1 MDVAGGLR
9 VRFVPMAN
17 LHRAVRIAE
26 VGVILVLGGFA
37 ALTYRE
43 LSSLRRAPVSLPS
56 YQFDVAGESEQTRSV
71 NTRGTWINERG
82 ATEELR
88 TTTIECR
95 RARMECI
102 ESDAKVVF
110 VSGQGLLE
118 SSQTP
123 YEVALWNDEAIVTK
137 PAQGRCATRQLLLDL
152 KNRKA
157 MSKVGASEER
167 GLCREA
173 PARTLELVT
182 GYKLRPAGE

>member
-1 MDVAGGLR
+1 MG
-9 VRFVPMAN
+9 N
-17 LHRAVRIAE
+17 LHRVVRIAE
-26 VGVILVLGGFA
+26 IAIVVVLAAFA

-43 LSSLRRAPVSLPS
+43 LSSLRKAPVSLPS
-56 YQFDVAGESEQTRSV
+56 YQFEITDADGGKTL

-82 ATEELR
+82 APEELR

-95 RARMECI
+95 KARMECI

-118 SSQTP
+118 SSQTA
-123 YEVALWNDEAIVTK
+123 YDVAVWSDESVVTK
-137 PAQGRCATRQLLLDL
+137 PIQGRCETRQLMLDV

-157 MSKVGASEER
+157 MSKMGASEER
-167 GLCREA
+167 GICRDQ

-182 GYKLRPAGE
+182 GYKLRVVAD